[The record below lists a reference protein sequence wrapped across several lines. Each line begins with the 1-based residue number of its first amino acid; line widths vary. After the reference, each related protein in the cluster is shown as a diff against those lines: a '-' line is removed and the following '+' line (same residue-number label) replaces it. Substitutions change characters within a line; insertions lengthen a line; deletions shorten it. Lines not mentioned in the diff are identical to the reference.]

1 MVTSNSTSLVSRT
14 VRTPTSPTWG
24 RWVAVA
30 AFLVLAVGVGTV
42 YVVTTRPSSAHNPAV
57 VSAPPRKPV
66 LTALAGSAPVP
77 SAAGVAA
84 ALAPI
89 VRDPA
94 LGGHLNGQVV
104 DAETGQVLLD
114 RDASR
119 ALTPAST
126 VKLLTAAA
134 ALRTLGPTA
143 TLNTGVVR
151 DGSTLYLIG
160 GGDVTLRPSATK
172 APRPSPPTAALA
184 SLAAQPAAALGPTR
198 SVRLCLDTSAWST
211 TPAQAPGWNAGY
223 FTAGD
228 IAHLSP
234 LEVDEGAAT
243 VRHPARAPIAR
254 VADPTAAAGA
264 AFAAALRRQGVAVSG
279 ARCRATAPSSA
290 LGIASV
296 SSAPIAALVQ
306 RMLTVSDND
315 LAESLGRAVARHE
328 GQTADFAG
336 EATAVTNVLRTLG
349 VDVSGLTL
357 YDASGLSHLD
367 RISAHALVQVVQ
379 LAVSRPN
386 LRVVL
391 AGMPVAGLTGTLAS
405 RYRHGPAA
413 AAAGVARAKTGTLAG
428 VNTVTGYLVDADGR
442 VLVFA
447 FLTDRA
453 AGPNATEAAPDRLVA
468 RLVGCGCA

>member
-1 MVTSNSTSLVSRT
+1 MVTSNSTWLVSRT
-14 VRTPTSPTWG
+14 VRTHW

-42 YVVTTRPSSAHNPAV
+42 YVVTTRPPSHHPPAV
-57 VSAPPRKPV
+57 AVAPARQSVLKALAATAPAPSATGV
-66 LTALAGSAPVP
+66 GTALASA
-77 SAAGVAA
+77 
-84 ALAPI
+84 L
-89 VRDPA
+89 RDPA
-94 LGGHLNGQVV
+94 FGAHLTGEVV
-104 DAETGQVLLD
+104 DGVTGAVLLD
-114 RDASR
+114 RSA
-119 ALTPAST
+119 AQPLPPAST
-126 VKLLTAAA
+126 VKVLTATA
-134 ALRTLGPTA
+134 ALETLGPGA

-160 GGDVTLRPSATK
+160 GGDVTLRSSATK
-172 APRPSPPTAALA
+172 AAPAYPPTADLA
-184 SLAAQPAAALGPTR
+184 SLAAQTASALGATR

-211 TPAQAPGWNAGY
+211 TPALAPGWNAGY

-243 VRHPARAPIAR
+243 VRHPSRAPIAR

-264 AFAAALRRQGVAVSG
+264 AFTAALRREGVAVSG

-296 SSAPIAALVQ
+296 SSAPVSALVQ

-349 VDVSGLTL
+349 VDVTGLTL

-367 RISAHALVQVVQ
+367 RVSAQALVQAVQ
-379 LAVSRPN
+379 LAVARPN

-391 AGMPVAGLTGTLAS
+391 AGMPLAGLTGTLAS

-428 VNTVTGYLVDADGR
+428 VNTITGSVVDVDGR
-442 VLVFA
+442 LLVFA
-447 FLTDRA
+447 FMTDRA
-453 AGPNATEAAPDRLVA
+453 AGPDATEAALDRLVA
-468 RLVGCGCA
+468 RLVGCGCV

>member
-24 RWVAVA
+24 RWVAAA
-30 AFLVLAVGVGTV
+30 AFVVLAVGVGTV
-42 YVVTTRPSSAHNPAV
+42 YVVTTRPSSAHDPAV

-66 LTALAGSAPVP
+66 LTSLAGSAPAP

-84 ALAPI
+84 ALAASM
-89 VRDPA
+89 RDPA

-134 ALRTLGPTA
+134 ALETLGPTA

-160 GGDVTLRPSATK
+160 GGDVTLRATAAPGQPSYPPSADMT
-172 APRPSPPTAALA
+172 
-184 SLAAQPAAALGPTR
+184 SLATQSVAALGPTR
-198 SVRLCLDTSAWST
+198 NVKLCLDTSAWSPG
-211 TPAQAPGWNAGY
+211 PAQAPGWNAGY

-243 VRHPARAPIAR
+243 VRHPARAPFAR
-254 VADPTAAAGA
+254 GVDPTAVAAGA
-264 AFAAALRRQGVAVSG
+264 AFTAALRREGVTVSG

-296 SSAPIAALVQ
+296 SSAPVSALVQ

-315 LAESLGRAVARHE
+315 LAQSLGRAVARHE

-349 VDVSGLTL
+349 VDVTGLTL

-367 RISAHALVQVVQ
+367 RVSAQALVQAVQ
-379 LAVSRPN
+379 LAVARPN

-391 AGMPVAGLTGTLAS
+391 AGMPVGGLTGTLAS

-428 VNTVTGYLVDADGR
+428 VNTVTGYLVAADGR

-453 AGPNATEAAPDRLVA
+453 AGPDATEA
-468 RLVGCGCA
+468 